1 MTSQFRQSCRR
12 RRRCRHLK
20 TFIWSHLRST
30 KKRSFANFGC
40 FENDPDFEIGEQKIS
55 STRKKIS
62 VVVTFSNH
70 SFFWAGGGLARPG
83 LDLWPPKEVISVRGR
98 KYFRPKQKNKAAF
111 INYVF
116 SVERDSEGKYFISK
130 IRSKTPE
137 SLFRCRRSFKFRNK
151 QFFYQPRNS
160 FDSNERTVFWQKTVT
175 WTKLLPLTFFLQSA
189 ASSELWIIGTWRFVR
204 LVSVAFDLLMCSV
217 TTLKIGILVI
227 GRFFFCSDWFFCE
240 ENDSRCVVSG
250 FDHII

>member
-1 MTSQFRQSCRR
+1 MPTSKFRAEPNNGSDPGAVAAIRSSFIIVR
-12 RRRCRHLK
+12 NLDDVTVPAKLSSSSSVPPSEDVYLISFAFDKK
-20 TFIWSHLRST
+20 TKFCKFRMFR
-30 KKRSFANFGC
+30 KRSRFRDRRTKNIF
-40 FENDPDFEIGEQKIS
+40 DS
-55 STRKKIS
+55 KKIS

-151 QFFYQPRNS
+151 HFFYQPRNS
-160 FDSNERTVFWQKTVT
+160 FDSKQRTVF
-175 WTKLLPLTFFLQSA
+175 
-189 ASSELWIIGTWRFVR
+189 
-204 LVSVAFDLLMCSV
+204 
-217 TTLKIGILVI
+217 
-227 GRFFFCSDWFFCE
+227 
-240 ENDSRCVVSG
+240 
-250 FDHII
+250 